1 LIAIGYGKLN
11 PEDLITRAYPQ
22 KAAKTLAEEEASQT
36 EKDLSSAAPIKRTS
50 KGKGI
55 LVSGLDN
62 LLVAMARCCSP
73 IPGEEIVGFITR
85 GRGVTIHRYDCP
97 RARDMDPARRVEATW
112 GRQTTPESVADF
124 ATHLRIVTIDKPGIL
139 ADITTIIST
148 TGANIQKAQVQVGK
162 DALGY
167 LDFEVMVRDAAQLQM
182 MMQKIESNPAVM
194 RVERKIPGYNVKK
207 RKNEKKSPT

>member
-1 LIAIGYGKLN
+1 M
-11 PEDLITRAYPQ
+11 
-22 KAAKTLAEEEASQT
+22 
-36 EKDLSSAAPIKRTS
+36 IKVRPMYLT
-50 KGKGI
+50 
-55 LVSGLDN
+55 
-62 LLVAMARCCSP
+62 
-73 IPGEEIVGFITR
+73 
-85 GRGVTIHRYDCP
+85 
-97 RARDMDPARRVEATW
+97 
-112 GRQTTPESVADF
+112 VADF

-207 RKNEKKSPT
+207 RKNKKKSPT